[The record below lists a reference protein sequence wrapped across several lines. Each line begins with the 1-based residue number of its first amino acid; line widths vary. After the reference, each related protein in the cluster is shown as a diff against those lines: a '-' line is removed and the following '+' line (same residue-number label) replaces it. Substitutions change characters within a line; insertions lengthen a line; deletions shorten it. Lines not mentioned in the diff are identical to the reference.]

1 MRDVEMDR
9 ARFEEL
15 AEAYGGAVARWPTEV
30 RGAAQAFVA
39 AEPLAAKTILARAE
53 SLDAALDAWRP
64 MPLSHDLRERVVA
77 RAPRAI
83 RGAEWLSWALGAGAG
98 AGLAMA
104 CAAGLALGVFMSGAT
119 TVAANDEPVSAVMT
133 GYDIPVQADPTG
145 AAT

>member
-15 AEAYGGAVARWPTEV
+15 AEAYGGAVARWPAEV
-30 RGAAQAFVA
+30 RADAQAFVA
-39 AEPLAAKTILARAE
+39 DEPQIAREILARAE

-64 MPLSHDLRERVVA
+64 MPVGHELRERVVT
-77 RAPRAI
+77 RAPRVI
-83 RGAEWLSWALGAGAG
+83 RGAEWLSWVLGAGAG

-104 CAAGLALGVFMSGAT
+104 CAAGLVLGVVMSGET

-133 GYDIPVQADPTG
+133 GYEAPVPTDG
-145 AAT
+145 TAT

>member
-15 AEAYGGAVARWPTEV
+15 AEAYGGAVARWPAEA
-30 RGAAQAFVA
+30 RGAAQAFLS
-39 AEPLAAKTILARAE
+39 AEPEAAREILARAE

-64 MPLSHDLRERVVA
+64 MPVRHELRERVVA

-83 RGAEWLSWALGAGAG
+83 RGAEWLSWVLGAGAG

-104 CAAGLALGVFMSGAT
+104 CAAGLVLGVFMSGAT
-119 TVAANDEPVSAVMT
+119 ATMAANDEPVSAVMR
-133 GYDIPVQADPTG
+133 GYEVPIQVDG